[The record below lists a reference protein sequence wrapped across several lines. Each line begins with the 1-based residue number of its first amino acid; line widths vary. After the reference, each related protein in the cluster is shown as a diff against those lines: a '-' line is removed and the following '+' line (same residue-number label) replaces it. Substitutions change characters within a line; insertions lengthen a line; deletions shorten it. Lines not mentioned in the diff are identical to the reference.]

1 MLRTGK
7 IGTQVGFQ
15 SLNEYDAVTNELFLQ
30 YELGHPGE
38 DKGTEKEMQ
47 RLVRIIF
54 VVAWLLCGCT
64 VETFLDG
71 GAPIFLIALIVAAA
85 CAYVLGGNEK

>member
-1 MLRTGK
+1 
-7 IGTQVGFQ
+7 
-15 SLNEYDAVTNELFLQ
+15 
-30 YELGHPGE
+30 
-38 DKGTEKEMQ
+38 MQ
-47 RLVRIIF
+47 RLVGIIF

-64 VETFLDG
+64 VETLLDG